1 MLKFEKEMLD
11 ILKAL
16 KEGGVLQNCI
26 ISGSWAMY
34 FYDRIFKGFEPMIAT
49 TDFDIFFPSV
59 CKIKKSNI
67 TLLLSELHY
76 LREDDYFSGKTK
88 YYSKE
93 GFELEFLT
101 LPDRTMSNVIKIKSL
116 NIGAE
121 ALPKMKPLEWNY
133 ITVDY
138 NGIGV
143 NIPSPSSYCLQ
154 KLLINKERPLSKQM
168 KDINAVKYVMSFVN
182 SSQKYRD
189 EFIESF
195 QSLPKKW
202 QKTIKETIEIHLIQT
217 PLENL
222 K

>member
-1 MLKFEKEMLD
+1 MLRFEKEMLD
-11 ILKAL
+11 VLKAL
-16 KEGGVLQNCI
+16 NEGGLLENCI

-34 FYDRIFKGFEPMIAT
+34 FFNFIFKDFEPPIAT
-49 TDFDIFFPSV
+49 TDLDIFFPSV
-59 CKIKKSNI
+59 SKIKKSNI

-76 LREDDYFSGKTK
+76 IREDDYLSEKTK
-88 YYSKE
+88 YFSKE

-101 LPDRTMSNVIKIKSL
+101 LPDRTMRNVIDIKAI

-121 ALPKMKPLEWNY
+121 ALPKMRPLTWNY

-138 NGIGV
+138 NGIEV
-143 NIPSPSSYCLQ
+143 NIPSPVSYCLQ
-154 KLLINKERPLSKQM
+154 KLLINKERSISKQM

-189 EFIESF
+189 EFIESY

-202 QKTIKETIEIHLIQT
+202 QRAVKEAIEIHLIQT

-222 K
+222 Q

>member
-1 MLKFEKEMLD
+1 M
-11 ILKAL
+11 
-16 KEGGVLQNCI
+16 N
-26 ISGSWAMY
+26 
-34 FYDRIFKGFEPMIAT
+34 
-49 TDFDIFFPSV
+49 
-59 CKIKKSNI
+59 
-67 TLLLSELHY
+67 
-76 LREDDYFSGKTK
+76 
-88 YYSKE
+88 
-93 GFELEFLT
+93 
-101 LPDRTMSNVIKIKSL
+101 NVVKIKSL

-121 ALPKMKPLEWNY
+121 ALPKMMPLMWNY

-138 NGIGV
+138 NGINV

-154 KLLINKERPLSKQM
+154 KLLINKERPISKQM

-189 EFIESF
+189 EFIDSL

-202 QKTIKETIEIHLIQT
+202 QKVIKEAVEIHLIQT

>member
-11 ILKAL
+11 VLKAL
-16 KEGGVLQNCI
+16 NEGGVLQHCI

-34 FYDRIFKGFEPMIAT
+34 FYNRIFKGFEPPIAT

-59 CKIKKSNI
+59 SKIKESNI

-76 LREDDYFSGKTK
+76 IREDDYISEKTK
-88 YYSKE
+88 YYSKD
-93 GFELEFLT
+93 GFEIEFLT
-101 LPDRTMSNVIKIKSL
+101 LPNRTMSNVIKIKSI

-121 ALPKMKPLEWNY
+121 ALPKMRPLMWNY
-133 ITVDY
+133 ISVEY
-138 NGIGV
+138 NDLKV

-154 KLLINKERPLSKQM
+154 KLLINKERALSKQM
-168 KDINAVKYVMSFVN
+168 KDISAVKYVMSFVN

-189 EFIESF
+189 EFIESY

-202 QKTIKETIEIHLIQT
+202 QRAVKEAIEIHLIQT

-222 K
+222 Q